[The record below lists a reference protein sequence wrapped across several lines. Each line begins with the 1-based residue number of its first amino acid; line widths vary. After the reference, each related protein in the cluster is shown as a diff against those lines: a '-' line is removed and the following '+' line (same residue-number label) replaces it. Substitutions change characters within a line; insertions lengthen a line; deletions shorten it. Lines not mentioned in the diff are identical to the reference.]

1 MDRDVVQSLGLQEHN
16 AFSNAANAGRYTET
30 TAIVPQLAV
39 GDLTMRDVV
48 VRTVPDVG
56 MRGDDFK
63 VVGLLGF
70 DFIRDLGLKLDY
82 DAGTVT
88 AYPPNALVV
97 PQNDHRIDLDVTLGS
112 YIPEATVAINGA
124 IGNRFIID
132 TGGAGALMIFD
143 YFRRRFPD
151 AVVDEN
157 HNATTMDFKGVGG
170 LFQADAIMLER
181 FQLGRATFVNSQ
193 VYVIDSDKSYG
204 YDQDGIIGPRLLRVF
219 TVYVDLANEK
229 IYLVP
234 HSRAG

>member
-1 MDRDVVQSLGLQEHN
+1 
-16 AFSNAANAGRYTET
+16 
-30 TAIVPQLAV
+30 
-39 GDLTMRDVV
+39 
-48 VRTVPDVG
+48 
-56 MRGDDFK
+56 
-63 VVGLLGF
+63 
-70 DFIRDLGLKLDY
+70 
-82 DAGTVT
+82 
-88 AYPPNALVV
+88 
-97 PQNDHRIDLDVTLGS
+97 
-112 YIPEATVAINGA
+112 
-124 IGNRFIID
+124 
-132 TGGAGALMIFD
+132 MIFD

-234 HSRAG
+234 HSPTG